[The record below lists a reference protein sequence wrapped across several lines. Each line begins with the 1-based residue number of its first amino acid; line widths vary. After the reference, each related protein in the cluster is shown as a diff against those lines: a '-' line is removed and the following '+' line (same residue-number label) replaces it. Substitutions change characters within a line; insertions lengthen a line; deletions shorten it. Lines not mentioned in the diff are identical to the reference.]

1 MTAVLAML
9 YLVLFSSLA
18 IGFYTATVTSAQ
30 MSSTDQQI
38 GKAYVAAESGMDFM
52 RYQLSRVT
60 IPPNTP
66 TTQVINAL
74 YTNLQSQL
82 VGTGNLSGQNIALNG
97 NTIEVPSS
105 STGTI
110 KLDSKND
117 SRFRATITDWAGEI
131 VVKVDGL
138 NGTAGVRRAFT
149 MDYSRVQHTTTVFNY
164 AVASKGQ
171 IVMQKGT
178 VTSAAGVNPAVATM
192 MSARDAAGAVTMS
205 GGTIG
210 GDLNVVDTAN
220 NATITGGSVG
230 GSSIV
235 SQIKSDHLH
244 VVDPPEFPTIDTTL
258 YKQYAKNNY
267 VSGAKTQQNIIVPP
281 NTNPKFNANDTV
293 QGIIYI
299 MSPNQV
305 TFNGNFNL
313 QGFIVMEPGS
323 STTDSLTFKGNLTMA
338 PLPNNSAFDALRAT
352 SGVAVLAPNAAIAM
366 TGSSGGNV
374 KGNVIVNSFN
384 FQGAS
389 DLAIDQGTLMTLSPN
404 ANSTVFSGAKSVK
417 FSSTGATNLPKVGV
431 SYSSYYSPNASSYQE
446 VTP

>member
-1 MTAVLAML
+1 
-9 YLVLFSSLA
+9 
-18 IGFYTATVTSAQ
+18 
-30 MSSTDQQI
+30 
-38 GKAYVAAESGMDFM
+38 
-52 RYQLSRVT
+52 
-60 IPPNTP
+60 
-66 TTQVINAL
+66 
-74 YTNLQSQL
+74 L

-97 NTIEVPSS
+97 NTIEIPSS
-105 STGTI
+105 SAGTV

-149 MDYSRVQHTTTVFNY
+149 MDYSRNQHAASVFNY

-178 VTSAAGVNPAVATM
+178 VTSAPGVDPAVATM
-192 MSARDAAGAVTMS
+192 MSAEDAASAIRMS

-220 NATITGGSVG
+220 NASITGGSVG

-235 SQIKSDHLH
+235 SQIESDHLH
-244 VVDPPEFPTIDTTL
+244 VVDPPEFPTIDTTI
-258 YKQYAKNNY
+258 YKQYATNNY
-267 VSGAKTQQNIIVPP
+267 VSGAKTQSNIIVPP

-338 PLPNNSAFDALRAT
+338 PLPNNAAFDALRAT
-352 SGVAVLAPNAAIAM
+352 SGVAVLAPNAALSM

-374 KGNVIVNSFN
+374 KGNVIVNTFN

-389 DLAIDQGTLMTLSPN
+389 DLAIDQGTLMSLSPN
-404 ANSTVFSGAKSVK
+404 ANSTVLSGSKSIK

-431 SYSSYYSPNASSYQE
+431 SYSTYYSPNASSYQE